1 MNQVDEKPLP
11 GCATGTPKILF
22 IYLFIYIGT
31 ASQTLLTNDT
41 NYVCDA
47 GYILT
52 NA

>member
-11 GCATGTPKILF
+11 GFATWTSK
-22 IYLFIYIGT
+22 T
-31 ASQTLLTNDT
+31 SETLLTNDK

-47 GYILT
+47 GYIHT

>member
-1 MNQVDEKPLP
+1 MKNHYLDVLQEPL
-11 GCATGTPKILF
+11 KS
-22 IYLFIYIGT
+22 YSSIYIGT

-47 GYILT
+47 GYIHT